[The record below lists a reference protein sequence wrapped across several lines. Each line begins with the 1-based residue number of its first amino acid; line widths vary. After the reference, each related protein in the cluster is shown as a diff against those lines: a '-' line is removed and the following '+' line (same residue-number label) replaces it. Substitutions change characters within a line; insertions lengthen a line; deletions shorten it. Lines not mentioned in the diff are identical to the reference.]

1 MNSLRT
7 DREILEEI
15 SHKFQIYGELL
26 HAEVCKIGH
35 LNETYTA
42 TYYQA
47 GTRIRYIHQ
56 RINTNVFKNPDH
68 VMENTTRVT
77 KHIRDLLRR
86 EGTKEYA
93 QNINYGLPGR

>member
-42 TYYQA
+42 T
-47 GTRIRYIHQ
+47 
-56 RINTNVFKNPDH
+56 
-68 VMENTTRVT
+68 TTRLARVFV
-77 KHIRDLLRR
+77 IS
-86 EGTKEYA
+86 
-93 QNINYGLPGR
+93 INESTQMFLKIQTM